1 MNRCSF
7 GAVRCDAFE
16 KHRIGIEHAAA
27 AGKRFLMVQAEL
39 LEFLMIMQ
47 IDQQHLDRLF
57 GQMML
62 KTPSVLYWTVI
73 CRVVSMQ
80 KLNSFIL

>member
-7 GAVRCDAFE
+7 GAARCDAFE
-16 KHRIGIEHAAA
+16 KHRIGIEHAAV

-47 IDQQHLDRLF
+47 IDQQHLDRIF

-62 KTPSVLYWTVI
+62 KVFDDLI
-73 CRVVSMQ
+73 RNADALCIIEGC
-80 KLNSFIL
+80 FIFCFC